1 MWAYDSVFY
10 HIYPLGFCGAPHD
23 NDGVL
28 THSILKIADWAGH
41 IEKLGADAM
50 YLGPVFESDCH
61 GYDTRDYRR
70 VDCRLGTNE
79 DLKTVCAELRK
90 HGIRVI
96 FDGVFNHVGRGFW
109 AFRDVQERKWDSPYK
124 DWFHINFGGNSG
136 YNDGFWYE
144 GWEGHYEL
152 VKLNLRNP
160 AVADY
165 IDVIRALEPFTV
177 GGAEVTAFHTLHD
190 TDESVG
196 YRIEADGASFGFC
209 TDLGCLTDEVL
220 DAMSGVE
227 AAVIES
233 NYDEQMLCDG
243 PYPVYLKRRI
253 LSDHGHL
260 SNEDAG
266 RLAVR
271 LAESGARGL
280 ILGHLSRE
288 NNRPDKALAAVS
300 AALAEAGES
309 PELLAAPPL
318 GAVYMEAGARCRA

>member
-1 MWAYDSVFY
+1 MRITVFASGSTGNCALVEAGGERLL
-10 HIYPLGFCGAPHD
+10 IDAGISLRRISGFLAAEGLSPADIAC
-23 NDGVL
+23 VL
-28 THSILKIADWAGH
+28 ITHEHADHVSGLPMLT
-41 IEKLGADAM
+41 KKYG
-50 YLGPVFESDCH
+50 
-61 GYDTRDYRR
+61 TR
-70 VDCRLGTNE
+70 VVARL
-79 DLKTVCAELRK
+79 
-90 HGIRVI
+90 
-96 FDGVFNHVGRGFW
+96 RGM
-109 AFRDVQERKWDSPYK
+109 
-124 DWFHINFGGNSG
+124 
-136 YNDGFWYE
+136 
-144 GWEGHYEL
+144 L
-152 VKLNLRNP
+152 P

-165 IDVIRALEPFTV
+165 IDVIRTLEPFTV

-220 DAMSGVE
+220 DAMCGVE

>member
-1 MWAYDSVFY
+1 MRITVFASGSTGNCALVEAGGERLL
-10 HIYPLGFCGAPHD
+10 IDAGISLRRISGFLAAEGLSPADIACVLITHEHADHGSGLPMLTKKYGTRVVAPRT
-23 NDGVL
+23 V
-28 THSILKIADWAGH
+28 AA
-41 IEKLGADAM
+41 
-50 YLGPVFESDCH
+50 
-61 GYDTRDYRR
+61 
-70 VDCRLGTNE
+70 RL
-79 DLKTVCAELRK
+79 
-90 HGIRVI
+90 
-96 FDGVFNHVGRGFW
+96 RGM
-109 AFRDVQERKWDSPYK
+109 
-124 DWFHINFGGNSG
+124 
-136 YNDGFWYE
+136 
-144 GWEGHYEL
+144 L
-152 VKLNLRNP
+152 P

-165 IDVIRALEPFTV
+165 IDVIRTLEPFAV

-196 YRIEADGASFGFC
+196 YRIEADGASFGLC

-220 DAMSGVE
+220 DAMCGVE

-280 ILGHLSRE
+280 NLGHLSRE
-288 NNRPDKALAAVS
+288 YNRPDKALAAVS

>member
-1 MWAYDSVFY
+1 MRVTVFASGSTGNCA
-10 HIYPLGFCGAPHD
+10 L
-23 NDGVL
+23 VQ
-28 THSILKIADWAGH
+28 AGGERLL
-41 IEKLGADAM
+41 IDAGIS
-50 YLGPVFESDCH
+50 L
-61 GYDTRDYRR
+61 R
-70 VDCRLGTNE
+70 RLGGFLAAEGLSPSELSCVLVTHE
-79 DLKTVCAELRK
+79 HADHVCGLSMLTKK
-90 HGIRVI
+90 HGTRVI
-96 FDGVFNHVGRGFW
+96 APRTVAARLRGMLPGV
-109 AFRDVQERKWDSPYK
+109 E
-124 DWFHINFGGNSG
+124 
-136 YNDGFWYE
+136 
-144 GWEGHYEL
+144 
-152 VKLNLRNP
+152 
-160 AVADY
+160 DY
-165 IDVIRALEPFTV
+165 IDIIRPGEPLRI
-177 GGAEVTAFHTLHD
+177 GGAGVRAFHTMHD

-220 DAMSGVE
+220 DAMCGVE

>member
-1 MWAYDSVFY
+1 MARLFY
-10 HIYPLGFCGAPHD
+10 QGHSSFRITSDAGKVCFIDPFAGVGYKTPADLVLITHEHADHVSGLPMLTKKYGTRVVAPRT
-23 NDGVL
+23 V
-28 THSILKIADWAGH
+28 AA
-41 IEKLGADAM
+41 
-50 YLGPVFESDCH
+50 
-61 GYDTRDYRR
+61 
-70 VDCRLGTNE
+70 RL
-79 DLKTVCAELRK
+79 
-90 HGIRVI
+90 
-96 FDGVFNHVGRGFW
+96 RGM
-109 AFRDVQERKWDSPYK
+109 
-124 DWFHINFGGNSG
+124 
-136 YNDGFWYE
+136 
-144 GWEGHYEL
+144 L
-152 VKLNLRNP
+152 P

-220 DAMSGVE
+220 DTMCGVE